1 MTFRPVV
8 ETGADVLF
16 RTTTAGVTGCG
27 EDNISRSISSSVFAF
42 SFGGTTGDDGPAS
55 ISCSISSKVFAAAGL
70 KGVEGFQTEESR
82 ASELLISMLLFMTDK
97 FES

>member
-1 MTFRPVV
+1 MTFRPGV

-16 RTTTAGVTGCG
+16 RTTTAGCG